1 MVGTLPGGATSPGA
15 ITDLRLLNGLDQ
27 IRDAAIF
34 SPSLAKKTRKTIVE
48 AADSVKRRTARPSE
62 DPVFTEDW
70 EAELLTT
77 LSNQVAHRITSSA
90 ELDEETGKT
99 VLRILDRYVP
109 ERDLLKDLPAE

>member
-1 MVGTLPGGATSPGA
+1 MLGDPGGATSRGA

-34 SPSLAKKTRKTIVE
+34 SPSLAPKTRKTIVE
-48 AADSVKRRTARPSE
+48 AADSVKRRTARPSKA
-62 DPVFTEDW
+62 PAFAGDW

-77 LSNQVAHRITSSA
+77 LSKHVANKITGSA
-90 ELDEETGKT
+90 ELDEEAGKT
-99 VLRILDRYVP
+99 VLRILDAYVP